1 MPERITLVYILII
14 DLSVL
19 SRRGSTFICSL
30 SLTMLVTDGF
40 NPTLYGLNIHY
51 VIDSFITIDKLH

>member
-1 MPERITLVYILII
+1 MPERITHVYILII

-19 SRRGSTFICSL
+19 SQHGSTFICSL

-40 NPTLYGLNIHY
+40 NPTLYSLNIHY
-51 VIDSFITIDKLH
+51 VIDSLITIGKLH

>member
-1 MPERITLVYILII
+1 MPERITLVYILVI

-40 NPTLYGLNIHY
+40 NPTLYSLNIHY
-51 VIDSFITIDKLH
+51 VIDSFIAIDKLH

>member
-19 SRRGSTFICSL
+19 SRRGSTFIGSL
-30 SLTMLVTDGF
+30 SLTMLA
-40 NPTLYGLNIHY
+40 TLYSLNIHY

>member
-1 MPERITLVYILII
+1 MPERITHVYILII

-19 SRRGSTFICSL
+19 SRRGSTCSL

-51 VIDSFITIDKLH
+51 VIDSLITIDKLH